1 MAVNKKRD
9 KKNLLNYIA
18 CANEPP
24 NFMKQR
30 MMKKQQKFKPKEGV
44 VDFMDN
50 DDRKVAFNI
59 QKFGLLLSKY
69 GIT

>member
-9 KKNLLNYIA
+9 KK
-18 CANEPP
+18 

-50 DDRKVAFNI
+50 DDRKVTFNI
-59 QKFGLLLSKY
+59 HKFGLLLSKC